1 MNKEQLQLE
10 LKKLFKSLD
19 FVSDNFLNEKKK
31 SRKKDFDIYFNIY
44 QQLGLLW
51 EYLGLH
57 CKHWDGYKKVRDE
70 KEACKICGKIK
81 SADESYYLFPTKGQK
96 IIGRKSKPNSKK
108 TFKNKI
114 EATIIDDTI
123 NFHGAVLNV
132 GVHNSYKSKLLKE
145 HDINMA
151 RERIVK
157 LKESEVECSLDDH
170 LISIEFPNTRKNIR
184 GKHIYGNFVWELR
197 RNDLKKFPVMFN
209 FDKNYNFLG
218 LTIFR

>member
-1 MNKEQLQLE
+1 
-10 LKKLFKSLD
+10 
-19 FVSDNFLNEKKK
+19 
-31 SRKKDFDIYFNIY
+31 
-44 QQLGLLW
+44 
-51 EYLGLH
+51 
-57 CKHWDGYKKVRDE
+57 
-70 KEACKICGKIK
+70 
-81 SADESYYLFPTKGQK
+81 
-96 IIGRKSKPNSKK
+96 
-108 TFKNKI
+108 
-114 EATIIDDTI
+114 
-123 NFHGAVLNV
+123 
-132 GVHNSYKSKLLKE
+132 LLKE